1 MAIEHLRDAVNS
13 GDTQVLDELG
23 WTPDDAR
30 AFLAR
35 WERMRQAAKNGDPRA
50 QGEFDRA
57 VQSLGMRPGRVQSSR
72 DVPADVKGG
81 QAEGRRSRP
90 PSDYREQ
97 FRAFMQ
103 GAAAE

>member
-1 MAIEHLRDAVNS
+1 MAIEHLRNAVNS
-13 GDTQVLDELG
+13 GDTDVLDELG
-23 WTPDDAR
+23 WTPEEAR

-35 WERMRQAAKNGDPRA
+35 WERMREAVRDGDPQA
-50 QGEFDRA
+50 KGEFDRA
-57 VQSLGMRPGRVQSSR
+57 VKSLGMRPNRVQSSR

-103 GAAAE
+103 GASAE

>member
-1 MAIEHLRDAVNS
+1 
-13 GDTQVLDELG
+13 
-23 WTPDDAR
+23 
-30 AFLAR
+30 
-35 WERMRQAAKNGDPRA
+35 MRQAAKDGNPRA
-50 QGEFDRA
+50 GREFDRA
-57 VQSLGMRPGRVQSSR
+57 VQSLGMRPNRVQSSR

>member
-1 MAIEHLRDAVNS
+1 
-13 GDTQVLDELG
+13 
-23 WTPDDAR
+23 
-30 AFLAR
+30 
-35 WERMRQAAKNGDPRA
+35 MRQAAKDGDPRA

-57 VQSLGMRPGRVQSSR
+57 VQSLGMRPTRVQSSR